1 MSSVCVL
8 TLLSCMVLGSFASQ
22 CYDRYRGQ
30 CLSSLSSCPA
40 GSHVSFSYCGF
51 LQICCFS
58 TSHTSSASGNHEE
71 APCVD
76 SNNNCGVWA
85 AAGECQRNP
94 SYMLTSCR
102 KSCHTCTETHD
113 VTQQTAKPAQTV
125 PVHGGQC
132 GVSAVASQTK
142 IVGGTQAVRHEF
154 PWQVSLMYN
163 GQHMC
168 GGTLIDNQ
176 WVLTAAH
183 CFENTYKD
191 MWRVALG
198 VHDNHHILRSNY
210 LKVIHIYVHSHF
222 NDDGKNGD
230 DIALIQLEKAVDIT
244 STEVRSACL
253 PEQNENFENSMCTVT
268 GWGSLHEDGAPQR
281 YLQKVD
287 IPVISN
293 DLCNYYLG
301 RNLVTSTNICAGYR
315 QGGKDACQGDSGGP
329 LVCKVGNSWKLAGIV
344 SWGFGCGQRNAPGIY
359 TRVSSYLSWINQ
371 AKAMAG

>member
-1 MSSVCVL
+1 M
-8 TLLSCMVLGSFASQ
+8 
-22 CYDRYRGQ
+22 
-30 CLSSLSSCPA
+30 
-40 GSHVSFSYCGF
+40 
-51 LQICCFS
+51 
-58 TSHTSSASGNHEE
+58 
-71 APCVD
+71 
-76 SNNNCGVWA
+76 
-85 AAGECQRNP
+85 AGECQRNP

-268 GWGSLHEDGAPQR
+268 GWGSLHEDGAPQGTCR
-281 YLQKVD
+281 RWTSRSSLTTCATTTWAETLSHPQTSVPATGRAGRTLVRGTVVDLLYVRWAIHGSWLVLCLGVLVVVREMHQVSTLECRLTFHGSIKLKPWRVKDMYL
-287 IPVISN
+287 
-293 DLCNYYLG
+293 
-301 RNLVTSTNICAGYR
+301 
-315 QGGKDACQGDSGGP
+315 
-329 LVCKVGNSWKLAGIV
+329 
-344 SWGFGCGQRNAPGIY
+344 
-359 TRVSSYLSWINQ
+359 
-371 AKAMAG
+371 

>member
-1 MSSVCVL
+1 
-8 TLLSCMVLGSFASQ
+8 
-22 CYDRYRGQ
+22 
-30 CLSSLSSCPA
+30 
-40 GSHVSFSYCGF
+40 
-51 LQICCFS
+51 
-58 TSHTSSASGNHEE
+58 
-71 APCVD
+71 
-76 SNNNCGVWA
+76 
-85 AAGECQRNP
+85 
-94 SYMLTSCR
+94 MLAKCR
-102 KSCHTCTETHD
+102 KSCQVCSDTHDDTHD
-113 VTQQTAKPAQTV
+113 VTQTPKPTTQPAAL
-125 PVHGGQC
+125 GAQC
-132 GVSAVASQTK
+132 GVSAVSSHTK
-142 IVGGTQAVRHEF
+142 IVGGVQAVRHEF

-168 GGTLIDNQ
+168 GGTLIDSQ
-176 WVLTAAH
+176 WVITAAH

-210 LKVIHIYVHSHF
+210 LKVVHIYVHSHF
-222 NDDGKNGD
+222 NDNGKNGD
-230 DIALIQLEKAVDIT
+230 DIALIQLEKHVDT
-244 STEVRSACL
+244 SSTEIRAACL
-253 PEQNENFENSMCTVT
+253 PEQNENFENQVCTVT

-301 RNLVTSTNICAGYR
+301 RTLVTSTNLCAGYR

-371 AKAMAG
+371 AKAMAMSG